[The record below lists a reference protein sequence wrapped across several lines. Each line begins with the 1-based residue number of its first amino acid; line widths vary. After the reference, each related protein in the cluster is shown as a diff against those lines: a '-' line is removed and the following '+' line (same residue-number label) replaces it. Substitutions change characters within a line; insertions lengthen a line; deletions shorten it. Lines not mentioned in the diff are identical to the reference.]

1 MFKPNVPNQQSGK
14 AGIIISGIVIILL
27 LAVVSVNA
35 QGFPGDNFT
44 PCLETQPI
52 VYAVV
57 IKQST
62 YDIKEW
68 KKIAGSLVSKYNG
81 QLFIWNSSVND
92 VKDEVAAYHP
102 THIGFI
108 CELSTATPDFVQDS
122 FWPFNRDLDAD
133 AYIDAVAGI
142 ITGYNAQDA
151 QSLIN
156 ANGFEVKTVL
166 GGTASCDLIYY
177 TQGIATSESTS
188 GLYYIKYADSLST
201 TTCTDGPTDRT
212 EWLVTML
219 NDSIDIFNYDPVD
232 IFYTSGHGNYN
243 IWQMHYPTASPEGY
257 FRSSNGQVYGD
268 PYSGSNININSDN
281 PKIYFG
287 LGNCNIGQIYDGG
300 CMAPSWIHTGGACQ
314 YTGYVIGEGST
325 SCQHGGTKAYFYK
338 ASRSNTWAEAYFL
351 SNIALKFDLLNG
363 TPGANPPDWN
373 GSALYGDPAMQVK
386 MSNEGVFQQPLFS
399 SELNVIEGAERDTVT
414 FMITMNRDGSPGFT
428 SKWGERHPAIILPFR
443 ADSVEITYTDAIS
456 AVVEDNF
463 ALMYIWY
470 QGQPSL
476 AEGET
481 REVTFTCNKTT
492 TGIDE
497 PKPLRKTPEKFVL
510 AQNYPNPFNPSTA
523 INYQLT
529 AVSHVELTVYNA
541 LGQRV
546 RTLVNERQPA
556 GSHNV
561 TFNAQGL
568 TSGIYFY
575 QLKAG
580 GFQQIRK
587 MILLR

>member
-1 MFKPNVPNQQSGK
+1 MMEQNVLTKQSGK
-14 AGIIISGIVIILL
+14 AGIIISGFAICLL
-27 LAVVSVNA
+27 FTTVSVFGHPFSKGNSA
-35 QGFPGDNFT
+35 V
-44 PCLETQPI
+44 CLDTVAP
-52 VYAVV
+52 VYAVL
-57 IKQST
+57 IKQSS
-62 YDIKEW
+62 YDKAEW
-68 KKIAGSLVSKYNG
+68 QEVADSLVAKYNG
-81 QLFIWNSSVND
+81 ELFIWNSSVND
-92 VKDEVAAYHP
+92 VKVEVAAYRP
-102 THIGFI
+102 THIGFV
-108 CELSTATPDFVQDS
+108 CELSTASPSFVQNS

-151 QSLIN
+151 LN
-156 ANGFEVKTVL
+156 LVTGDGFEIKTVL
-166 GGTASCDLIYY
+166 GGTTSCDLIYY

-201 TTCTDGPTDRT
+201 ITCTDGPTDRT
-212 EWLVTML
+212 EWLVSML

-243 IWQMHYPTASPEGY
+243 LWQLHYPSASPEGY

-287 LGNCNIGQIYDGG
+287 LGNCNIGQIYNGG
-300 CMAPSWIHTGGACQ
+300 SMAPSWIHTGGACQ

-351 SNIALKFDLLNG
+351 SNIALKFDMLNG

-443 ADSVEITYTDAIS
+443 ADSVEIIYTDAIS
-456 AVVEDNF
+456 AVIEDNF

-481 REVTFTCNKTT
+481 REVTFTYNKTT

-497 PKPLRKTPEKFVL
+497 PKPLQKTPDKFIL
-510 AQNYPNPFNPSTA
+510 AQNYPNPFNPITT
-523 INYQLT
+523 INYSVPRQ
-529 AVSHVELTVYNA
+529 STVKIIIFDA
-541 LGQRV
+541 LGREV
-546 RTLVNERQPA
+546 TTLVNEEKPIGDYVVEFYA
-556 GSHNV
+556 K
-561 TFNAQGL
+561 GL
-568 TSGIYFY
+568 SSGIYFY
-575 QLKAG
+575 Q
-580 GFQQIRK
+580 IRTAEFMQTNK